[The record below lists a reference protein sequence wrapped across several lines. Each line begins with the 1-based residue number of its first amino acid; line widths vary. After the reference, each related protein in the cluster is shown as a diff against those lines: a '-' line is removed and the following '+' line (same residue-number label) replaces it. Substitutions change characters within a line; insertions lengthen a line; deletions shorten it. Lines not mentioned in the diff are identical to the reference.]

1 MKNQAGSVMKK
12 LHGCADSSPGV
23 VTMNNNE
30 QDSPVITEEQ
40 VVGYL
45 RAHPEFFLSHDDLLR
60 EITIP
65 HNSGQAISLVERQVH
80 VFREQR
86 DQLRK
91 ELGHLVAIARD
102 NDRFFEKSKRLLM
115 NLLEAKSLEEVVI
128 MVEESIRTDFGLD
141 FSSLLLF
148 GDATEYPICNVQ
160 MVSAEEATRKLGDL
174 MTSSKAVCGRLRKEQ
189 AQCLFPAVTEDIGS
203 AAVISLQFG
212 EVIGMFSLGSKDQ
225 HYFDKG
231 MGSLFLSYIS
241 DTLSRLLPPLLD
253 QERRGNLGKRS
264 QAESSI
270 VKS

>member
-1 MKNQAGSVMKK
+1 MTKK
-12 LHGCADSSPGV
+12 
-23 VTMNNNE
+23 E
-30 QDSPVITEEQ
+30 QEAPAVTEEQ
-40 VVGYL
+40 VVSYL

-65 HNSGQAISLVERQVH
+65 HHSGQAISLVERQVH

-91 ELGHLVAIARD
+91 ELGHLIAIARD

-128 MVEESIRTDFGLD
+128 MVEESIRNDFGLD
-141 FSSLLLF
+141 YSSLLLF

-160 MVSAEEATRKLGDL
+160 MVNAAEATEKLGDL
-174 MTSSKAVCGRLRKEQ
+174 MTSTKAVCGRLRKEQ
-189 AQCLFPAVTEDIGS
+189 SRCLFPAVKDDIGS
-203 AAVISLQFG
+203 AAVISLRFG
-212 EVIGMFSLGSKDQ
+212 DVIGMFSLGSKDM

-253 QERRGNLGKRS
+253 QEKRENLGKRAE
-264 QAESSI
+264 AESS
-270 VKS
+270 VKKS